1 MRAPQSAGAPHR
13 QQPAHHGGS
22 ASGQPE
28 PHHPDHEPPVP
39 TYVPAN
45 EPARAGRRV
54 VEVTPGASSGDCT
67 DDIYIQLLNG
77 AANHGA
83 PLLCYARSENTRL
96 LSTPEFLALAE
107 TRIDRINPPLPTDEE
122 LITLSRG
129 TRPSATWSSAS

>member
-83 PLLCYARSENTRL
+83 PLLCYARSENT
-96 LSTPEFLALAE
+96 LAE

>member
-1 MRAPQSAGAPHR
+1 VKGL
-13 QQPAHHGGS
+13 
-22 ASGQPE
+22 
-28 PHHPDHEPPVP
+28 VI
-39 TYVPAN
+39 
-45 EPARAGRRV
+45 
-54 VEVTPGASSGDCT
+54 PGASSGDCT

-83 PLLCYARSENTRL
+83 PLLCYARSENT
-96 LSTPEFLALAE
+96 LAE